1 MKRASGVK
9 RPAIAALAGLLLACL
24 LAPACV
30 RDEVDPKWELAIRT
44 GMPFVD
50 AEPIETLSTVFSTE
64 PNGLQVTLD
73 SLFRRAFLKTR
84 TDEHLVLE
92 TTGPQRWL
100 ETRSLERSWM
110 AIHLVLMADQDFV
123 LRCYPRVGDMTYYD
137 PNFFADSPKITKGTW
152 HHVTVRVVLFRQLS
166 EQPVRSLRLDPVF
179 RANFRIR
186 IASLYVEREG

>member
-1 MKRASGVK
+1 MKQPSLAATAGL
-9 RPAIAALAGLLLACL
+9 ALAALLCT
-24 LAPACV
+24 ACV
-30 RDEVDPKWELAIRT
+30 RDEIDPKWELAIRK

-50 AEPIETLSTVFSTE
+50 AEPIETLATVFSTE

-84 TDEHLVLE
+84 TAEHLVLE

-100 ETRSLERSWM
+100 ETRSLERSWR

-137 PNFFADSPKITKGTW
+137 PDFFADSPKITKGTW
-152 HHVTVRVVLFRQLS
+152 HHVTVRVILFRQLS
-166 EQPVRSLRLDPVF
+166 EQPVRALRLDPIGNVLMP
-179 RANFRIR
+179 IR